1 MAKHR
6 ARGARRWGWPASAL
20 LALVGLVLA
29 GVLVIATRPGD
40 TDVVAGPSSGGCGR
54 PVRVVAAGSYAP
66 VLAALTAGPQ
76 PDDCLRVEVTTADG
90 RAAAKRAADVDADV
104 WIADDSS
111 WAASAGAV
119 NLAQAPAAG
128 AGTVLATSPIYMVTD
143 PATGDRLHKAGAGW
157 LGLARLVGEKTARL
171 VVRDPG
177 GSGDGLVGAGAVAEA
192 VWLDKDMDAS
202 ALWLADAKQTT
213 RTVTGDDPAVPAA
226 AGEVGLVPEYA
237 LLREPQAAVNRA
249 VLPGTDHTALL
260 HYTWLPLAAAATD
273 PARAAALERLRTW
286 LTSDAAAA
294 HRRAAGLRPADASRV
309 AGDESSLP
317 PLTAEPFEVLGPHH
331 VDHVFATWYA
341 VDRRTDLLVAV
352 DISGSMAAPA
362 VGSTSSRI
370 ELVRQG
376 CRSVAGLL
384 PGDSRMGLWEFG
396 SELDGARDYR
406 PLLAMTPLTA
416 QHRSALA
423 GAVAELDSRKTGTG
437 LYDTILAAYTSARN
451 AYREGVPNQV
461 LVLTDGRNES
471 DDKSL
476 TAAQLAAALR
486 KASDKKRPVQLS
498 VVTFGT
504 AGDAKVIDDAVK
516 PVGGYVDNMS
526 TASEVAA
533 VFIHVA
539 AGGLH
544 H

>member
-6 ARGARRWGWPASAL
+6 ARGALRWEWPALAL
-20 LALVGLVLA
+20 LALAGLVLA
-29 GVLVIATRPGD
+29 GVLVAAARSGD
-40 TDVVAGPSSGGCGR
+40 TGTVAGDSCGR
-54 PVRVVAAGSYAP
+54 PVRVVAASSYTP
-66 VLAALTAGPQ
+66 VLAALTLGLP
-76 PDDCLRVEVTTADG
+76 PDDCLRLEVTAADG
-90 RAAAKRAADVDADV
+90 RAAAKRAGDVNADL

-111 WAASAGAV
+111 WAASAGSV
-119 NLAQAPAAG
+119 SLAQAPALG

-143 PATGDRLHKAGAGW
+143 PATGARLKKAGAGW
-157 LGLARLVGEKTARL
+157 LGLAGLVREKTARL

-202 ALWLADAKQTT
+202 ALWLADAKRTT
-213 RTVTGDDPAVPAA
+213 RTVIGDDPAIPAKG
-226 AGEVGLVPEYA
+226 GEVGLVPEYV
-237 LLREPQAAVNRA
+237 LLRDPEAAQNRT

-260 HYTWLPLAAAATD
+260 RYTWLPLAAAAAD
-273 PARAAALERLRTW
+273 PARAAALERLRTR
-286 LTSDAAAA
+286 LTNNDAAADL
-294 HRRAAGLRPADASRV
+294 RAARLRTPDTRRV
-309 AGDESSLP
+309 VSGEDLLP
-317 PLTAEPFEVLGPHH
+317 PPTAEPFGVLAPHH

-341 VDRRTDLLVAV
+341 GDRRTNLLVVV
-352 DISGSMAAPA
+352 DVSGSMAAPA

-384 PGDSRMGLWEFG
+384 PDDSRMGLWEFG
-396 SELDGARDYR
+396 SELDGGRDYR
-406 PLLAMTPLTA
+406 SLLAMTPLTP

-423 GAVAELDSRKTGTG
+423 GAVTELNSRKTGTG
-437 LYDTILAAYTSARN
+437 LYDTILAAYTSARD
-451 AYREGVPNQV
+451 AYQADVPNQV

-471 DDKSL
+471 DKKSL
-476 TAAQLAAALR
+476 TAAQLSAALQ
-486 KASDKKRPVQLS
+486 KVADKNRPVQLS

-504 AGDAKVIDDAVK
+504 AADAKVVNDAVE
-516 PVGGYVDNMS
+516 PVGGYVDNLS
-526 TASEVAA
+526 TATEVAA